1 MSVLVARQWTGWQ
14 KCARLY
20 YLKEKAGGGNGEE
33 VYIISFSLAAQ
44 YPYFG
49 GYNGLSGLVRLLAGS
64 SYK

>member
-1 MSVLVARQWTGWQ
+1 MAGQSGHNL
-14 KCARLY
+14 KISIL
-20 YLKEKAGGGNGEE
+20 LKEKAGGGNGEE

-64 SYK
+64 SNK

>member
-1 MSVLVARQWTGWQ
+1 
-14 KCARLY
+14 
-20 YLKEKAGGGNGEE
+20 LKEKAGGGNGEE